1 MKQLPF
7 NLVEKYFNIYAGQ
20 PKKLAK
26 GDLNGGCWHC
36 REGKSWGKKQ
46 RLWYLPDKD
55 LIYCFNCNMSWS
67 PVNWIKQVSG
77 LNYKEILE
85 EANGFDHFYSEDAE
99 EVFVPAKK
107 MSTLPLDSI
116 NLSDP
121 VQVKYYGDSYVVQEA
136 LKIIRERKLDTC
148 ANSTE
153 LYISLKDYVH
163 KNRICIPFKDSDNK
177 IRFYQTRAIFPNDAI
192 RAKYLSKANSEKTI
206 FGLNKIDP
214 EFEFLLITEGPIDS
228 MFITKNGV
236 SMAGLTVTDH
246 QKSLLCKYITFQKVW
261 ILDNQLDNEDVVEK
275 YQKLIDQNERVFI
288 WPEKY
293 KAFKDINELC
303 CKVNLNSIK
312 PEFFID
318 NSYVGLNA
326 TLRLNKA
333 ITR

>member
-1 MKQLPF
+1 MKQLPY
-7 NLVEKYFNIYAGQ
+7 NLVEKYFTMYSGNTR
-20 PKKLAK
+20 KSSN
-26 GDLNGGCWHC
+26 DRLNGSCPIC

-46 RLWYLPDKD
+46 RLWFLPDKD
-55 LIYCFNCNMSWS
+55 LIYCFNCNMSWN
-67 PVNWIKQVSG
+67 PLNWIKQVSG

-85 EANGFDHFYSEDAE
+85 EANGFDHFYSEDAV
-99 EVFVPAKK
+99 EVFTPVKK

-116 NLSDP
+116 NLFDP
-121 VQVKYYGDSYVVQEA
+121 VQVKYYSDSYVVQEA
-136 LKIIRERKLDTC
+136 LKIIRERRLDTC
-148 ANSTE
+148 TNATE

-177 IRFYQTRAIFPNDAI
+177 IRFYQTRAIFPNDAN

-236 SMAGLTVTDH
+236 SMAGLTITDH
-246 QKSLLCKYITFQKVW
+246 QKSLLSKYITFQKIW

-275 YQKLIDQNERVFI
+275 YQKLIEQNERVFI

-303 CKVNLNSIK
+303 CKVNINSLK
-312 PEFFID
+312 PELFID

-326 TLRLNKA
+326 TLRFNKA